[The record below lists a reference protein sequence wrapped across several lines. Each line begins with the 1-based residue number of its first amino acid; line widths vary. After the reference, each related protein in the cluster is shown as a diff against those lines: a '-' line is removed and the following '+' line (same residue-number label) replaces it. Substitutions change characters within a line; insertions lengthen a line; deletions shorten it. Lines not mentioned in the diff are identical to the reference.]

1 MSASLELAMK
11 AGVDLRQS
19 RSNYRSLR
27 QVKEALDG
35 QKQALVAV
43 LGKLHILVAFISG
56 RKK

>member
-19 RSNYRSLR
+19 RSNCRSLR

-35 QKQALVAV
+35 QKQA
-43 LGKLHILVAFISG
+43 
-56 RKK
+56 